1 MNEKIKTQL
10 RTYLDLKLRLC
21 KQYMREQDLTAA
33 KTVWQQA
40 IGAVEFT
47 AMSQFGINFDNDLA
61 IEIEDIWLSDFKE
74 AFEKTLFPEVG
85 GMTPLRI
92 RFSKHALN
100 ERADRIA
107 YIATTIGFGEVIARK
122 LVVDERGKVMR
133 LLTDTGVIIVTDPH
147 EKCIL
152 TMWIADP
159 TQVKDFYPDG
169 VRNQAVLRLVKKYME
184 KGYQDKQNKQKKG
197 N

>member
-10 RTYLDLKLRLC
+10 RMYLDLKLRLC

-61 IEIEDIWLSDFKE
+61 IEIEDIWLLDFKK

-85 GMTPLRI
+85 
-92 RFSKHALN
+92 
-100 ERADRIA
+100 E
-107 YIATTIGFGEVIARK
+107 
-122 LVVDERGKVMR
+122 
-133 LLTDTGVIIVTDPH
+133 
-147 EKCIL
+147 
-152 TMWIADP
+152 
-159 TQVKDFYPDG
+159 
-169 VRNQAVLRLVKKYME
+169 
-184 KGYQDKQNKQKKG
+184 
-197 N
+197 

>member
-10 RTYLDLKLRLC
+10 RVYLDLKLRLC
-21 KQYMREQDLTAA
+21 KAYMQEQDLTAA

-85 GMTPLRI
+85 
-92 RFSKHALN
+92 
-100 ERADRIA
+100 E
-107 YIATTIGFGEVIARK
+107 
-122 LVVDERGKVMR
+122 
-133 LLTDTGVIIVTDPH
+133 
-147 EKCIL
+147 
-152 TMWIADP
+152 
-159 TQVKDFYPDG
+159 
-169 VRNQAVLRLVKKYME
+169 
-184 KGYQDKQNKQKKG
+184 
-197 N
+197 

>member
-10 RTYLDLKLRLC
+10 HEYLDLKLRLC

-47 AMSQFGINFDNDLA
+47 AMSQFGINFDLA

-85 GMTPLRI
+85 
-92 RFSKHALN
+92 
-100 ERADRIA
+100 E
-107 YIATTIGFGEVIARK
+107 
-122 LVVDERGKVMR
+122 
-133 LLTDTGVIIVTDPH
+133 
-147 EKCIL
+147 
-152 TMWIADP
+152 
-159 TQVKDFYPDG
+159 
-169 VRNQAVLRLVKKYME
+169 
-184 KGYQDKQNKQKKG
+184 
-197 N
+197 